1 MMDCN
6 EVRALLKQSCCKR
19 YECLEILGSGTFG
32 TVALCQDTA
41 YNEETRKAIKI
52 IPVTVSNKKVV
63 LREVLNHRQLR
74 HPHVIQFS
82 RVLGFG
88 GKLGIVME
96 HANHGTL
103 FGYVKERGK
112 LHESMA
118 RFFFQQLVIAVDYC
132 HRKSIA
138 NRDIKLDNILL
149 HEDGHIPNAK
159 LCDFGYSKN
168 YENSLTK

>member
-1 MMDCN
+1 MNVD
-6 EVRALLKQSCCKR
+6 EVQKLLALTSRR
-19 YECLEILGSGTFG
+19 YTCLEILGNGSFG
-32 TVALCQDTA
+32 TVALCRDNA
-41 YNEETRKAIKI
+41 YKEEVRKAVKVV
-52 IPVTVSNKKVV
+52 PAMYSNKKVV
-63 LREVLNHRQLR
+63 LQEVFNHRRLR

-82 RVLGFG
+82 KVLGFT
-88 GKLGIVME
+88 GKIGIVME

-103 FGYVKERGK
+103 FEYVKERHK
-112 LHESMA
+112 LHESEA

-132 HRKSIA
+132 HRKGIA

-149 HEDGHIPNAK
+149 HREGVLPNVK